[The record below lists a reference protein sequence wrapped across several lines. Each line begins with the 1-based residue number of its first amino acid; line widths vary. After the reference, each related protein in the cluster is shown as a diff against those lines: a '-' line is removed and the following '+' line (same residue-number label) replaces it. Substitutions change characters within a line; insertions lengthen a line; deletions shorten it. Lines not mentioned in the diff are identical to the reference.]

1 MLHQQLTRHMFQFI
15 LPIFLIFAAVGVFF
29 AFTKAK
35 LASIDDYKVQVAE
48 YQKAVDSSTVLLKRR
63 DDLLDIKNKINKSD
77 LDRLD
82 ILMPD
87 DVNSTKLI
95 LEIENL
101 ATRVHGLAF
110 ENPKYDPNKKVT
122 PDTRTTPATTDGKT
136 SPPVVNQKDIAQ
148 SSKEYGTFELE
159 FTIIGSYENFITFI
173 GDIEKSLRVVDITQ
187 VDITQKEGL
196 NLKYIVKV
204 QTYWLKS

>member
-1 MLHQQLTRHMFQFI
+1 MFQFI